1 MLKVT
6 KRRYYLPV
14 ILLSALV
21 LVSAVNYSNDDRY
34 FAIARNL
41 DIFATLYKEVN
52 ALYVDEVNP
61 NELIRTGIDA
71 MLGSLDPYT
80 NYIPEDDIEE
90 FRTQSTGQ
98 YGGIGAVTGM
108 IDDRLLV
115 MMVMEGYTAEKNG
128 LKIGDQITHINNV
141 DIRNMSREEANQLMK
156 GESGKSISL
165 KVKRYGEEN
174 LIPLEF
180 KREKVKISN
189 VPYYGMVSE
198 NVGMVKLTEFTM
210 QAGREVS
217 NAVEDLKKK
226 GATAIIL
233 DLRGNPGGLLMEAVN
248 TSNVF
253 IPKDKE
259 VVSTRGKVDSNNQTY
274 NTLNSPVDTE
284 IPVAVLIN
292 SGSASASEI
301 VAGTLQDYDRAV
313 VIGQKSFGKGLV
325 QLSRPLSYNA
335 QLKVTTA
342 KYYTPS
348 GRCIQALDYAH
359 RNNDGSV
366 GKIPDSL
373 KSEFRTSNNRV
384 VYDGGGIDPDIVVDQ
399 DNMSSVAYTLETK
412 GLIFD
417 YATEYYYSHDGIGD
431 PNTFELSDNE
441 YDEFK
446 KWLKNKDYSYV
457 TRVEQDLQDMKDDAK
472 NQKYYPLIEKQLGD
486 LQRVIDESKNKDL
499 DLFASQIRFL
509 LEKEIVERYYLE
521 SGGIESTFDQD
532 QSIKTAIA
540 VLNDPA
546 EINRILH
553 RNK

>member
-1 MLKVT
+1 MRKSLKT
-6 KRRYYLPV
+6 HLYLPALLIV
-14 ILLSALV
+14 ITLI
-21 LVSAVNYSNDDRY
+21 SAVTISNDDRY

-61 NELIRTGIDA
+61 NEIIRTGIDA
-71 MLGSLDPYT
+71 MLSSLDPYT

-108 IDDRLLV
+108 IGDRLMV
-115 MMVMEGYTAEKNG
+115 VMVMEGYTAEMNG
-128 LKIGDQITHINNV
+128 LKIGDQITHINGV
-141 DIRNMSREEANQLMK
+141 DIREMSREESNQLMK
-156 GESGKSISL
+156 GESGKPISL
-165 KVKRYGEEN
+165 KVKRYGQPD
-174 LIPLEF
+174 LLTLSF

-198 NVGMVKLTEFTM
+198 NVGLVKLTEFTM

-217 NAVEDLKKK
+217 NAVEELKKR
-226 GATAIIL
+226 GATGIIL
-233 DLRGNPGGLLMEAVN
+233 DLRGNPGGLLIEAVN

-259 VVSTRGKVDSNNQTY
+259 VVSTRGKVESNNQTY
-274 NTLNSPVDTE
+274 HTLNSPVDTD
-284 IPVAVLIN
+284 IPLAVLIN

-301 VAGTLQDYDRAV
+301 VAGTIQDYDRGV
-313 VIGQKSFGKGLV
+313 IIGQKSFGKGLV
-325 QLSRPLSYNA
+325 QISRDLSYNA

-348 GRCIQALDYAH
+348 GRCIQALDYSH
-359 RNNDGSV
+359 RNEDGSI

-373 KSEFRTSNNRV
+373 KSEFKTSNNRV

-399 DNMSSVAYTLETK
+399 DNLSPVAYTLEAR

-417 YATEYYYSHDGIGD
+417 YATEYYYTHPEITD
-431 PNTFELSDNE
+431 PDDFTITDQE
-441 YDEFK
+441 YDAFK
-446 KWLKNKDYSYV
+446 AWLKDKDYSYV
-457 TRVEQDLQDMKDDAK
+457 TRVERDLNDMKDDA
-472 NQKYYPLIEKQLGD
+472 QGEKYYPLIEKQLNE
-486 LQRVIDESKNKDL
+486 LQAVINESKNKDL
-499 DLFASQIRFL
+499 DLFDAQIRLL

-521 SGGIESTFDQD
+521 SGGIESTFGEDPG
-532 QSIKTAIA
+532 IKTAIA
-540 VLNDPA
+540 VLNDK
-546 EINRILH
+546 EELNQILG
-553 RNK
+553 K